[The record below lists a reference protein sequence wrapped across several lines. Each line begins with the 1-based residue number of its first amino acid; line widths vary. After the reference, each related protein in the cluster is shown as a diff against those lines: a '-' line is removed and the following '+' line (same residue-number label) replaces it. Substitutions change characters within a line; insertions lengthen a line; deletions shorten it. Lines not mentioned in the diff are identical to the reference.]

1 MTMKYFL
8 YIIAA
13 LVFVGC
19 SNAGNQSAFTGEP
32 VKTDVAPVGTLSA
45 ESIYQLAD
53 TFQTQDNK
61 NVTLSYF
68 EGKPTVMAMI
78 FTHCTYACPRLT
90 ADIQNIEHGLKDENG
105 KVNFVLVSFDSDRDL
120 PDTLKKY
127 ARSMGLDA
135 NWTLLHGSDEAVR
148 TLSVLLNVQYLK
160 DAQGNFSHSNII
172 SVLDKDGRLRFQ
184 KEGLDA
190 DHTQTIASVKQ
201 LAKE

>member
-1 MTMKYFL
+1 MKYFL
-8 YIIAA
+8 YLIAA
-13 LVFVGC
+13 FVFAGC
-19 SNAGNQSAFTGEP
+19 SDAGNQSAFAGEP
-32 VKTDVAPVGTLSA
+32 LKTDVAPVGTLSA
-45 ESIYQLAD
+45 ESIYQLSD

-61 NVTLSYF
+61 SVTLSSF

-90 ADIQNIEHGLKDENG
+90 ADIQNIEHSLKDENG

-135 NWTLLHGSDEAVR
+135 NWTLLHGSDDAVR

-172 SVLDKDGRLRFQ
+172 SVLDKDGLLRFQ

-190 DHTQTIASVKQ
+190 DHSQTIASVRQ
-201 LAKE
+201 LAKG